1 LQDEKELVRLAQQKD
16 QVAFTQL
23 YENYFNRIYR
33 YIALKTGNQT
43 EAEDMTQQVFLK
55 AMKSISSFKWQG
67 VPFSSWLF
75 RIAHNEVVD
84 YIRKRVKARTVP
96 LEETWAEHLGEES
109 DAPEDIAQYNLDVE
123 QLNLAVKKLT
133 RAQEEVI
140 TMRFAGEL
148 SLAEVALATGKS
160 VNAVKALQ
168 HSAVLALRRI
178 MLVEGHE
185 GQTV

>member
-1 LQDEKELVRLAQQKD
+1 MLDERELVRRAQHKD
-16 QVAFTQL
+16 QDAFAQL
-23 YENYFNRIYR
+23 YETYFDKIYR

-84 YIRKRVKARTVP
+84 YIRKRVKTSTVP
-96 LEETWAEHLGEES
+96 LEETWAAHSGEEC
-109 DAPEDIAQYNLDVE
+109 DAPEDIVQRNLDIE
-123 QLNLAVKKLT
+123 QLAGAVKKLT

-140 TMRFAGEL
+140 TMRFAGGL

-160 VNAVKALQ
+160 INAVKALQ